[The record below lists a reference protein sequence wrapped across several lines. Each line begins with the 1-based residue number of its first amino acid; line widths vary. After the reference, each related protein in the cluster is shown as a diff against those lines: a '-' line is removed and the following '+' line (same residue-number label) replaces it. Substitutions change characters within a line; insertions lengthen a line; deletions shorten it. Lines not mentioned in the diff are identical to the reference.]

1 MVGSA
6 VSIYQDTVVNVVD
19 GKGRVSVPASYRK
32 VLQARAG
39 NAGEVVIGIHTN
51 GKCLV
56 GYDVQ
61 RLALL
66 NARLEEDF
74 AGTYDPAREAERE
87 KLARQLNARTQT
99 LKIDDQGRLLL
110 PASFRAIAAIG
121 ERAVFVTGGSSFQ
134 IWSIERAKAEL
145 EADTPG
151 LASMIDEQEAVRAV
165 RK

>member
-1 MVGSA
+1 M
-6 VSIYQDTVVNVVD
+6 YQETVVNVVD
-19 GKGRVSVPASYRK
+19 GKGRVSIPASYRK

-39 NAGEVVIGIHTN
+39 NAGEVVIGIHQN

-74 AGTYDPAREAERE
+74 SGTYDPVKELERE
-87 KLARQLNARTQT
+87 RLARQLNARTQT
-99 LKIDDQGRLLL
+99 LKIDEQGRLLL
-110 PASFRAIAAIG
+110 PASFRSIAGIG

-134 IWSIERAKAEL
+134 IWSIDRAKAEL
-145 EADTPG
+145 ETDTPG
-151 LASMIDEQEAVRAV
+151 ISGMIDEQEVVRGS